1 MNWRRLQMITESLLT
16 ASLEIHNHWPLAANM
31 NITLYTFETED
42 SFNVF
47 KERYL
52 NHDDVEVIRPL
63 KFPCVGILQCTE
75 GSPQFRPGRFVPQ
88 NGRFVE
94 QTPPPG
100 SKLVNFVYLDH
111 FGIETNN
118 AHEYLEQYL

>member
-1 MNWRRLQMITESLLT
+1 MITESLLT
-16 ASLEIHNHWPLAANM
+16 VSSEIHNHWPLAANM

-42 SFNVF
+42 SFRVF
-47 KERYL
+47 KESYL
-52 NHDDVEVIRPL
+52 EHDDVEVIRPL

-75 GSPQFRPGRFVPQ
+75 GRQWRPGRFV
-88 NGRFVE
+88 
-94 QTPPPG
+94 PPG

-118 AHEYLEQYL
+118 VNEYLEQYL